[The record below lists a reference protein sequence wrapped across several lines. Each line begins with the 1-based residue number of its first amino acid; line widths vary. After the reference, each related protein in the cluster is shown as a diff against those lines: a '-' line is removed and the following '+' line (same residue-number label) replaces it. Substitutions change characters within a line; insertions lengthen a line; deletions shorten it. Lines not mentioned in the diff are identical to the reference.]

1 MNKEGNFTRR
11 VFSMCFWGI
20 VVMLSS
26 LCASGGRIDSANKYH
41 HVPPPPISAASA
53 APGFDDRSEDGDWLF
68 PAEYESHQA
77 MWMLWPTFENKAGFP
92 STEPMIDMI
101 RAMSGHVHV
110 NLAVQDA
117 DEEATV
123 RNLLIGRRVPLD
135 HVHFFQIEHLDIW
148 ARDMGPQFTRNRS
161 GKLRIN
167 DWNFNYWGNE
177 DPESFNSNFEEHST
191 VPSPLSS
198 RSQRSTRRPGPATGV
213 RMIHEG
219 GSVTHNGRGTMI
231 AVESVVIQRNLGPNR
246 FCGGQAPVTD
256 YEQPN
261 TYAPNPDWPA
271 CKALVENEY
280 RRMLGVKNVI
290 WVPTGVIEDNGTFRG
305 ALAQHIHIPRLNG
318 LDIPHSGVYTMF
330 TTNGHIDEFPR
341 FVSPDT
347 VVLAQET
354 VSRTSSEDAGREVAP
369 LASGAEPRT
378 ARAGLRHHLPVD
390 DRVRR
395 ADPGCPHPDSCLDPR
410 CVQGRRRDLRL
421 LFSVRSLGR
430 RFDVAGGHVGSLPAS
445 YVNYVPTNDLVI
457 VSKFWKPGRSLET
470 RRRDEEARAVLKE
483 LFPGREVAQV
493 YTENVNRGGGGMNC
507 ITQQQPA
514 SAKFAQNCG
523 WAKVQVGAQSAALY
537 AEPTGDAA
545 LGSVPR
551 VTTSGGDI
559 YLKRLF
565 SWGNRVWSW
574 LSARPGSREGSVGLT
589 SATSRA
595 QEKSACWSIHRTEAA
610 CRGPLAA
617 PIDGGD
623 A

>member
-1 MNKEGNFTRR
+1 
-11 VFSMCFWGI
+11 
-20 VVMLSS
+20 
-26 LCASGGRIDSANKYH
+26 
-41 HVPPPPISAASA
+41 
-53 APGFDDRSEDGDWLF
+53 
-68 PAEYESHQA
+68 

-92 STEPMIDMI
+92 SIEPMIEMI

-123 RNLLIGRRVPLD
+123 RSLLIGRRVPLD

-177 DPESFNSNFEEHST
+177 DPESFNSAFEEKFDRT
-191 VPSPLSS
+191 VAPIIKVPTLDA
-198 RSQRSTRRPGPATGV
+198 QAGPVTGV

-290 WVPTGVIEDNGTFRG
+290 WIPTGVIEDNGTFRG
-305 ALAQHIHIPRLNG
+305 ALAPHIHVPKLNG
-318 LDIPHSGVYTMF
+318 FDIPHSGVYTMF
-330 TTNGHIDEFPR
+330 TTNGHIDEFAR
-341 FVSPDT
+341 FVTPNT
-347 VVLAQET
+347 VVLAQEK
-354 VSRTSSEDAGREVAP
+354 VSRSSANTPVEKLLRWLQEQNRERLERVYDIISQSTTESGEPIQVVRIPTPVLTLDALKAGDGTYDYYSAYDRWEDGSTLPEVM
-369 LASGAEPRT
+369 LA
-378 ARAGLRHHLPVD
+378 VW
-390 DRVRR
+390 
-395 ADPGCPHPDSCLDPR
+395 
-410 CVQGRRRDLRL
+410 
-421 LFSVRSLGR
+421 
-430 RFDVAGGHVGSLPAS
+430 PAS

-457 VSKFWKPGRSLET
+457 VSKFWKPGRSFET
-470 RRRDEEARAVLKE
+470 RRRDEEARAILKE

-514 SAKFAQNCG
+514 SAKFAQECG
-523 WAKVQVGAQSAALY
+523 WAKVQVAAQSASLY
-537 AEPTGDAA
+537 ATPAGAVA

-551 VTTSGGDI
+551 LTTSGDEI
-559 YLKRLF
+559 YLKRL
-565 SWGNRVWSW
+565 STWGKRALVLITGSFHLNDRIGWINEDDIE
-574 LSARPGSREGSVGLT
+574 SAG
-589 SATSRA
+589 
-595 QEKSACWSIHRTEAA
+595 EKCPDVYS
-610 CRGPLAA
+610 LN
-617 PIDGGD
+617 
-623 A
+623 